1 MSALLRPPVPSANR
15 PSLSWHQLYGSAAA
29 LALAEAMEA
38 DPRLYIIVADGAREL
53 ERLGAE
59 LQFFSGELNLLT
71 FPDWE
76 VLPYDLFS
84 PHPDITSQ
92 RLRALFELPRTKR
105 GCLIITADTLMQRLP
120 PKAYVQARAFELKVG
135 QQLGIEAFRD
145 RLVEAGYASV
155 SQVTSPGEFA
165 MRGSL
170 LDVFPTGSK
179 DPLRIDLFDEDI
191 EAIRRFDPETQRSL
205 DSLDSVRLLPARE
218 VPLDSEGVKGF
229 RRRWRT
235 RFEGDP
241 TQSSLYRG
249 VSEGLAPPGIEFYLP
264 LFFDETATLFDYLP
278 KDAVLVSDAALAGAS
293 LKDWQDVEQRHED
306 RRHDIERPI
315 LTPDELF
322 LRPEELEARIATF
335 QAITLNA
342 FKADLETAEA
352 VAAESSQAAEHS
364 PDSNKAG
371 APAHNFPTTAPRELR
386 ADARGERP
394 FGPLANYL
402 DDLGGRALIGADSP
416 GRREVLL
423 EMLRADGLRAV
434 QVSGWTEFARS
445 TAPLAL
451 TVAPDVQGLTLT
463 DPPVTLIS
471 EAQLFGARARQE
483 RRRKRAQVDPEAI
496 LRDLQNLTP
505 GSPVVHEEYGV
516 GRYVGLQPMEVA
528 GQSGEF
534 LVLEYQDG
542 DRVYVPVHSLHL
554 VTRYTGAAPESA
566 PLHKLGTDQWAR
578 ARKRAAEQIRDV
590 AAELLDL
597 YARRKAQKGL
607 KLAVAEQDYQGFANA
622 FPFEETADQ
631 SEAIRNVLADL
642 ASDRPMDRIVCG
654 DVGFGKTEVAMRAA
668 FVAVQAGKQVA
679 VLVPTTLL
687 AQQHTSNF
695 RDRFADWPVRVEAL
709 SRFGTSKET
718 AATLEG
724 IEKGSVDI
732 VVATQ
737 KLLHSHV
744 RFKDL
749 GLIIVDEEHR
759 FGVRDKDRLQTLR
772 AEVHVLT
779 LTATPIPRTL
789 NMALGGL
796 RDLSLITTPP
806 AERLAIKTFVTE
818 WHGPT
823 IREAALRELRR
834 GGQIYFVH
842 NEVQSIEKIA
852 NDVQALV
859 PEATVRFAHGQMR
872 ERELEQ
878 LMIDFYHRRFNLL
891 VCTTI
896 IESGIDVP
904 SANTIM
910 INRAERMGL
919 AQLHQLRGRVGRSH
933 HRAYA
938 YLLAPPR
945 AALSQD
951 AAKRLEAIE
960 SMEDLGA
967 GFVLATHDLEIRG
980 AGELLGERQSGQMT
994 EIGMALYLDLLEE
1007 AVNALKEGREPALE
1021 KPLAAETEVELRLPA
1036 FMPES
1041 YIADVHVRLAL
1052 YKRIAASENE
1062 AELDELNAEIIDRFS
1077 LPPPQAQN
1085 LLRIARL
1092 KLTARALGIR
1102 RLDLGPT
1109 GGYVIFEEKN
1119 SIDPAAVIR
1128 MVQKNPREYRLEGPL
1143 KMRVSWPLEKEDF
1156 RFQFAADLLKRLASA
1171 APAEPTAASKPG
1183 AAAPAGAA
1191 KPLLAPAAAAAKS
1204 SAPVA
1209 GATTRQ
1215 AGSSPGTK
1223 PSGAKPS
1230 ASPAPVKPIITKRR

>member
-1 MSALLRPPVPSANR
+1 MSALLRPPVPSNER
-15 PSLSWHQLYGSAAA
+15 PALRWHQLYGSAAA
-29 LALAEAMEA
+29 LALAEAMQA
-38 DPRLYIIVADGAREL
+38 DKRLYVIVTDGAREL
-53 ERLGAE
+53 EQLSAE
-59 LQFFSGELNLLT
+59 LQFFAAGSGTSGSGAPVGLNLLT

-84 PHPDITSQ
+84 PHPDITSD
-92 RLRALFELPRTKR
+92 RLRALFELPLLKR
-105 GCLIITADTLMQRLP
+105 GCLVVTADTLMQRLP
-120 PKAYVQARAFELKVG
+120 PKAWVQARAFELKVG
-135 QQLGIEAFRD
+135 QTLGIEAFRE
-145 RLVEAGYASV
+145 RLIEAGYASV

-229 RRRWRT
+229 RRRFRT

-241 TQSSLYRG
+241 NQSSIYRG
-249 VSEGLAPPGIEFYLP
+249 VSEGFAPPGVEFYLP

-278 KDAVLVSDAALAGAS
+278 QNAVIVRDVALAGA
-293 LKDWQDVEQRHED
+293 LVKDWLDIEQRHED

-315 LTPDELF
+315 LSPEELF
-322 LRPEELEARIATF
+322 LRPEELEARIGAF
-335 QAITLNA
+335 QAITLEV
-342 FKADLETAEA
+342 FKADL
-352 VAAESSQAAEHS
+352 
-364 PDSNKAG
+364 DAG
-371 APAHNFPTTAPRELR
+371 TDRTAHNFPTAAPRELR
-386 ADARGERP
+386 ADARAEEP
-394 FGPLANYL
+394 FAPLSAYL
-402 DDLGGRALIGADSP
+402 AQLGGRVLIGADSP
-416 GRREVLL
+416 GRREVLHD
-423 EMLRADGLRAV
+423 MLRTAGLPAE
-434 QVSGWTEFARS
+434 QVAGWDAFTKS
-445 TAPLAL
+445 TSQLAL

-463 DPPVTLIS
+463 SPPVAVIS

-483 RRRKRAQVDPEAI
+483 RRRKRAAVDPEAI
-496 LRDLQNLTP
+496 LRDLQNLSP

-516 GRYVGLQPMEVA
+516 GRYVGLQAMKVA
-528 GQSGEF
+528 DQDGEF

-566 PLHKLGTDQWAR
+566 PLHKLGTDQWAK
-578 ARKRAAEQIRDV
+578 ARKKAAEQIRDV

-607 KLAVAEQDYQGFANA
+607 KLPVDQSEYQSFANA
-622 FPFEETADQ
+622 FPFEETDDQ
-631 SEAIRNVLADL
+631 AEAIRSVLKDL
-642 ASDRPMDRIVCG
+642 ESDRPMDRIVCG

-687 AQQHTSNF
+687 AQQHTANF
-695 RDRFADWPVRVEAL
+695 RDRFADWPVRIESL
-709 SRFGTSKET
+709 SRFGSGKET
-718 AATLEG
+718 QATLEG

-732 VVATQ
+732 VVATHR
-737 KLLHSHV
+737 LLHSHA

-759 FGVRDKDRLQTLR
+759 FGVRDKERLQALR
-772 AEVHVLT
+772 SEVHVLT

-842 NEVQSIEKIA
+842 NEVKTIEKLA

-859 PEATVRFAHGQMR
+859 PEASVRFGHGQMR

-878 LMIDFYHRRFNLL
+878 LMVDFYHRRFNML

-938 YLLAPPR
+938 YLIAPPR

-951 AAKRLEAIE
+951 ASKRLEAIE
-960 SMEDLGA
+960 SMEELGA

-980 AGELLGERQSGQMT
+980 AGELLGENQSGQLT

-1007 AVNALKEGREPALE
+1007 AVKALKEGREPALD
-1021 KPLAAETEVELRLPA
+1021 KPLAAGTEVELRFPA
-1036 FMPES
+1036 FLPES
-1041 YIADVHVRLAL
+1041 YIGDVHVRLAL
-1052 YKRIAASENE
+1052 YKRIAASESGE
-1062 AELDELNAEIIDRFS
+1062 ELDELAAEIIDRFS
-1077 LPPPQAQN
+1077 MPPPQAQN

-1092 KLTARALGIR
+1092 KLAARALGIR
-1102 RLDLGPT
+1102 RLDLGPQ

-1119 SIDPAAVIR
+1119 SIDPASVIR
-1128 MVQKNPREYRLEGPL
+1128 MLQKSPREYRLDGPL
-1143 KMRVSWPLEKEDF
+1143 KLRISRPMEKEEV
-1156 RFQFAADLLKRLASA
+1156 RFEFVTDLLKRLEIAT
-1171 APAEPTAASKPG
+1171 P
-1183 AAAPAGAA
+1183 
-1191 KPLLAPAAAAAKS
+1191 AAKS
-1204 SAPVA
+1204 VP
-1209 GATTRQ
+1209 TT
-1215 AGSSPGTK
+1215 
-1223 PSGAKPS
+1223 PSRKTS
-1230 ASPAPVKPIITKRR
+1230 